1 MSGHGGWGEPDAE
14 EQEWAWCG
22 LCSSDGTRWPS
33 ISASETRSHS
43 NLRNR
48 CLRSYRRMQPIVNEG
63 CEHQDG
69 KTQEI
74 PGQGESQSWKAES
87 Q

>member
-1 MSGHGGWGEPDAE
+1 MVKLVGD
-14 EQEWAWCG
+14 
-22 LCSSDGTRWPS
+22 L
-33 ISASETRSHS
+33 
-43 NLRNR
+43 LRNDSKSVETDYER
-48 CLRSYRRMQPIVNEG
+48 KANEG